1 MVEDHRFFAFFDEP
15 FVQDVEHL
23 EERRLVADLGDLVSF
38 EATLRVGTILAPDLQ
53 IDVGEIV

>member
-1 MVEDHRFFAFFDEP
+1 MVEDDRFFAFFDEP

-23 EERRLVADLGDLVSF
+23 EERRLVADLGDLVGL